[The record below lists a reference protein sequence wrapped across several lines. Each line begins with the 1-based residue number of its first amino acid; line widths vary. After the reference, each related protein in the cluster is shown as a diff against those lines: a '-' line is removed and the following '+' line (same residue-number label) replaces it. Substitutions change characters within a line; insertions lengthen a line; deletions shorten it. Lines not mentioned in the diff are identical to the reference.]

1 MYIVHWS
8 GLITVERVSQ
18 LKKIEAE
25 CEEKRQI
32 LTDEL
37 VRIENLLTSAYDRWV
52 IKDEEVTMVTTLQ
65 ISWETFATSWYFT
78 SNS

>member
-52 IKDEEVTMVTTLQ
+52 IKDEGVTMVTTL
-65 ISWETFATSWYFT
+65 
-78 SNS
+78 